1 MNKTEQ
7 IEKLFREYM
16 SDEDCNSLIL
26 LREAINSIFDD
37 MYEEEFVKWCIDN
50 VVNDYKSGYLCV
62 EKEHDTLNS
71 IAELYQFWQK
81 EVKK

>member
-50 VVNDYKSGYLCV
+50 VVNDYKSGLMYV
-62 EKEHDTLNS
+62 ETQQTFTS

-81 EVKK
+81 EIKK